1 MSDTPRGDNSYRN
14 IMKRLSAF
22 GGVQVFNILITLV
35 RGKFVAMILGPEGM
49 GVSSLFTTSAN
60 TVQGVA
66 SLGLN
71 LSVVREVSAGK
82 DNPER
87 IAGILAAVKRL
98 LLLTS
103 LFGALICFALAPLL
117 SQWTFGSSDYTYAF
131 MALSLFVA
139 LTTASNGFLSLLQG
153 LGEVKRLSKASLV
166 GGLAGLFCGVPL
178 YWFFGTH
185 GIVPAMIVGAL
196 SMFLFYFI
204 SYRKSVNEGNGLHF
218 KWNEHKP
225 IVKRLISL
233 GLVLMLC
240 QIVGYFTNYLI
251 NLFVR
256 IFGSVDNVGLFQA
269 ANSITNQYVGVV
281 FSALALDYFPR
292 LSASGEDTGKMRG
305 IVNRQA
311 EIVSLVLTPL
321 VLLLILTAPL
331 IIRLLLTKEFL
342 SVTPLMRWMGLGVLL
357 QGVSFPLNYIYLAR
371 GNQKIYIWLE
381 VVISHVVWIA
391 CSMAFYYWFGLI
403 GLGVSLVVRT
413 AIDIV
418 ICYCVNRHF
427 YGFRYSGE
435 ALRTIVI
442 STLLGALAF
451 AASCLP
457 GATGYAVMS
466 LLAVISIV
474 WAFSGLRKRLRS
486 DSPGD
491 DMDSTD

>member
-82 DNPER
+82 DDPGR
-87 IAGILAAVKRL
+87 IAGILAAVRRL

-103 LFGALICFALAPLL
+103 LFGAVICFALAPML
-117 SQWTFGSSDYTYAF
+117 SRWTFGSSDYTYAF
-131 MALSLFVA
+131 MALSIFVA
-139 LTTASNGFLSLLQG
+139 LTIASNGFLSLLQG

-166 GGLAGLFCGVPL
+166 GGSAGLFCGVPL
-178 YWFFGTH
+178 YWFFGTG

-204 SYRKSVNEGNGLHF
+204 SYRKSVSQGNGLHF

-240 QIVGYFTNYLI
+240 QIAGYFTNYLI
-251 NLFVR
+251 HLFVR

-292 LSASGEDTGKMRG
+292 LSAAGEDAGRMRG

-321 VLLLILTAPL
+321 VIMLILTAPL

-342 SVTPLMRWMGLGVLL
+342 SVTPLMRWMGFGVLL
-357 QGVSFPLNYIYLAR
+357 QGVSFPLNYIYLAK

-381 VVISHVVWIA
+381 VVISHVIWIA

-403 GLGVSLVVRT
+403 GLGISLVVRT

-427 YGFRYSGE
+427 YGFRYSGA
-435 ALRTIVI
+435 ALRTLII
-442 STLLGALAF
+442 STLLGAMVF
-451 AASCLP
+451 AASWLP
-457 GATGYAVMS
+457 EMTGYTLMS
-466 LLAVISIV
+466 VLAVISIV
-474 WAFSGLRKRLRS
+474 WSLSGLRKRFRS
-486 DSPGD
+486 DSAEVSK
-491 DMDSTD
+491 DSLD